1 MSDLIVIAFD
11 GEGTAIRALASV
23 RGVERGG
30 GFGLNDTAVV
40 AKNRAGAVRVK
51 NGWSS
56 GAETGAVAGGL
67 LGAVVA
73 FFFPPVGAT
82 VGAGLGAL
90 VGSRFETGVDQR
102 FVEDVGAALKPDSAD
117 LFLIVKGGDA
127 AAAVVAA
134 FKPFAG
140 TVYQTT
146 LSTDFE
152 DSLRRALAGTQ

>member
-1 MSDLIVIAFD
+1 MSDLIVITFD
-11 GEGTAIRALASV
+11 GAGTADQALASV

-30 GFGLNDTAVV
+30 GFGLDDTAVV

-51 NGWSS
+51 NEWSS

-67 LGAVVA
+67 LGAVVT
-73 FFFPPVGAT
+73 FFFAPVGAAI
-82 VGAGLGAL
+82 GAGLGAL
-90 VGSRFETGVDQR
+90 DGSQFETGVDQR
-102 FVEDVGAALKPDSAD
+102 FVEDVGTALKPDSSA
-117 LFLIVKGGDA
+117 LFLMVKGGED

-134 FKPFAG
+134 FNPFQG

-146 LSTDFE
+146 LAPDFE